1 MELTTSGN
9 TLKLAGRLDGR
20 STAEVREILHDLMVK
35 HHDVVVD
42 LADVESVDVTAITML
57 AAASKLLDR
66 DGRKLVL
73 RGCSPSLRRIIAY
86 TRVRS
91 LLVVEREAATA

>member
-1 MELTTSGN
+1 MELTTNGN
-9 TLKLAGRLDGR
+9 ALMLAGRFDGR
-20 STAEVREILHDLMVK
+20 STAEVREVLHDLIAK

-42 LADVESVDVTAITML
+42 LAAVESVDVTAITML
-57 AAASKLLDR
+57 AAASKILDL
-66 DGRKLVL
+66 DGRTLVL

-91 LLVVEREAATA
+91 LLVLERQSA